1 MNSAINYYSAAQ
13 MHADAI
19 REARRNPQ
27 ADVPARERRA
37 ASVRSHWLLAA
48 VARRAPLRPLLLARL

>member
-37 ASVRSHWLLAA
+37 ASVRSH
-48 VARRAPLRPLLLARL
+48 